1 MGALPNAT
9 FFGFTG
15 TPIDKSAHGKG
26 TFITFGLDDPPHGY
40 LDKYGIAESIEDGTT
55 VKLLYSLAP
64 GELKPDKEVLD
75 REFLSLAEAEGV
87 SDQEVLDRI
96 LEKAVTLKNM
106 LKSPERMEKVARYV
120 VEHFQN
126 YVEPLG
132 YKAFLVAVDREACA
146 FYKEALDKLLPP
158 ECSAVVFSPSHND
171 PPHLKKYH
179 LAEEEEKRLRKA
191 FRDPEKLPKILIVT
205 NKLLTGFDAPILY
218 AMYLD
223 KPMRDHVLLQAIA
236 RVNRPYEDEAGRAK
250 PCGLIIDFV
259 GIFDNLKK
267 ALAFDSGDIE
277 GVVEDIEK
285 LKERF
290 RELMEGPA
298 AEYLSLVSGKP
309 ADKAV
314 EAVLK
319 HFLLDDVRHEFY
331 EFYRE
336 LSNLYEILSPDAF
349 LRPYLE
355 DYETLS
361 RMYRILKEAYEPEAI
376 IDRELARKTAKLV
389 QEHTRSGKI
398 KAALEVYEINEG
410 LLRKLEES
418 KASSTEKVFNLFRS
432 IEALISQEAK
442 VNPFLVSIGEKAEAL
457 ARQFRERLKSAEEIL
472 EELKK
477 IIEEINQARKEMA
490 EKGMRKEIFAIYW
503 LLKPEI
509 KDAERVARAA
519 TEAFERYP
527 HWQTSEEQERK
538 LKIELNKI
546 LIKEGGLDA
555 RKAAEFTKEKI
566 IKSLK
571 LIGT

>member
-1 MGALPNAT
+1 MPL

-15 TPIDKSAHGKG
+15 TPIDKSAYGKG
-26 TFITFGLDDPPHGY
+26 TFITFGIDDSPHGY

-55 VKLLYSLAP
+55 VKLHYSIAP

-75 REFLSLAEAEGV
+75 REFLALSEAEGV

-106 LKSPERMEKVARYV
+106 LKSPERVEKVARYV
-120 VEHFQN
+120 AEHFRN

-132 YKAFLVAVDREACA
+132 YKAFLVAVDREACT

-158 ECSAVVFSPSHND
+158 EYSAVVFSPFHND
-171 PPHLKKYH
+171 PTHLKKYH

-205 NKLLTGFDAPILY
+205 SKLLTGFDAPILY

-290 RELMEGPA
+290 RELMEGQA
-298 AEYLSLVSGKP
+298 AEYLSLVARKP
-309 ADKAV
+309 PDKAV
-314 EAVLK
+314 EAVLN
-319 HFLLDDVRHEFY
+319 HFLVDDARHEFY

-355 DYETLS
+355 NYDTLS
-361 RMYRILKEAYEPEAI
+361 RMCRILKEAYEPGVV
-376 IDRELARKTAKLV
+376 IDRELARKTARLV

-398 KAALEVYEINEG
+398 KASLEVYEINEG
-410 LLRKLEES
+410 LLRRLEES
-418 KASSTEKVFNLFRS
+418 EASPTEKVFNLFRS
-432 IEALISQEAK
+432 IESLISKEAK
-442 VNPFLVSIGEKAEAL
+442 INPFLISIGERVEAL
-457 ARQFRERLKSAEEIL
+457 AEQFHKRLKSAEEVL
-472 EELKK
+472 EDLKK
-477 IIEEINQARKEMA
+477 LIEEINQARREA
-490 EKGMRKEIFAIYW
+490 VEKNMRPEIFAIYW
-503 LLKPEI
+503 ILKPEV
-509 KDAERVARAA
+509 KNAEEVARE
-519 TEAFERYP
+519 TLEAFERYP
-527 HWQTSEEQERK
+527 HWQTSEEQERR
-538 LKIELNKI
+538 LKIELNKVF
-546 LIKEGGLDA
+546 IKRAGLLP
-555 RKAAEFTKEKI
+555 KQAAKLTKEII
-566 IKSLK
+566 IKALK
-571 LIGT
+571 RISYD

>member
-1 MGALPNAT
+1 M
-9 FFGFTG
+9 
-15 TPIDKSAHGKG
+15 
-26 TFITFGLDDPPHGY
+26 
-40 LDKYGIAESIEDGTT
+40 
-55 VKLLYSLAP
+55 
-64 GELKPDKEVLD
+64 LD
-75 REFLSLAEAEGV
+75 REFLSLSEAEGV
-87 SDQEVLDRI
+87 SDPEVLDRI

-106 LKSPERMEKVARYV
+106 LKSPERVEKVANYV
-120 VEHFQN
+120 VDHFRN

-132 YKAFLVAVDREACA
+132 YKAFLVAVDREACT

-158 ECSAVVFSPSHND
+158 EYSAVVFSPFHND

-205 NKLLTGFDAPILY
+205 SKLLTGFDAPILY

-309 ADKAV
+309 PDKAV
-314 EAVLK
+314 EAVLQY
-319 HFLLDDVRHEFY
+319 FLADAPRHEFY

-355 DYETLS
+355 NYDTLS
-361 RMYRILKEAYEPEAI
+361 RMYRILKEAYEPGVV
-376 IDRELARKTAKLV
+376 IDRELARKTASLV

-398 KAALEVYEINEG
+398 KASLEVYEINED

-418 KASSTEKVFNLFRS
+418 EASPTEKVFNLLRS
-432 IEALISQEAK
+432 IENLISKEVK
-442 VNPFLVSIGEKAEAL
+442 INPFLVSIGEKAEAL

-477 IIEEINQARKEMA
+477 IIEEINQARAEMA
-490 EKGMRKEIFAIYW
+490 EKGMRKEVFAIYW

-509 KDAERVARAA
+509 KDAERVARS
-519 TEAFERYP
+519 TVEAFERYP

-538 LKIELNKI
+538 LKIELNKVF
-546 LIKEGGLDA
+546 IKHAGLLP
-555 RKAAEFTKEKI
+555 KQAAKLTKEII
-566 IKSLK
+566 IKALK
-571 LIGT
+571 RISYD